1 VEPAARI
8 AQQPWMEDPATRLVL
23 RALEAGGQPA
33 RFVGGCVRDA
43 LLGRPIGDIDIAT
56 PEPPERVVEL
66 LRKGRLK
73 AVPTGIEH
81 GTITAVARGR
91 PFEVTTLRR
100 DVETFGRHA
109 RVAFDAGW
117 AEDAERRDFT
127 MNAIFL
133 DGSGATF
140 DFVGGIE
147 DLHAGR
153 VRFVGDPEAR
163 IREDVL
169 RLLRFYRFHAHYGR
183 GAADGTARNA
193 CRKLAPLLPS
203 LSAERVAAE
212 TIKLLKAPDPV
223 PTLRMMAEDR
233 VLRAAL
239 PELVRLDLLARL
251 VAIEPAPDPVRRL
264 AALLPPDSA
273 AAGAFAARLRFPNK
287 VRDRLVALTAP
298 ATAIDLAADERAQ
311 RRTLYRLGPV
321 PYRDGVLLA
330 AAEAG
335 RERPDALLRLAEE
348 WPVPVF
354 PLRGQDLVAAG
365 IPEGQEV
372 GRLLEAVR
380 AWWEANDFTPDRD
393 ACLARLREVGS
404 PAPR

>member
-1 VEPAARI
+1 
-8 AQQPWMEDPATRLVL
+8 MEDTATRLVL

-66 LRKGRLK
+66 LRKWRIK

-81 GTITAVARGR
+81 GTVTAVARGR
-91 PFEVTTLRR
+91 PFEITTLRR

-133 DGSGATF
+133 DGSGAIF

-223 PTLRMMAEDR
+223 PTLRMMAEDG
-233 VLRAAL
+233 VLSAAL
-239 PELVRLDLLARL
+239 PELARLDLLARL

-264 AALLPPDSA
+264 AALLPPDPA

-311 RRTLYRLGPV
+311 RWTLYRLGPA
-321 PYRDGVLLA
+321 PYRD
-330 AAEAG
+330 
-335 RERPDALLRLAEE
+335 
-348 WPVPVF
+348 
-354 PLRGQDLVAAG
+354 
-365 IPEGQEV
+365 
-372 GRLLEAVR
+372 
-380 AWWEANDFTPDRD
+380 
-393 ACLARLREVGS
+393 
-404 PAPR
+404 